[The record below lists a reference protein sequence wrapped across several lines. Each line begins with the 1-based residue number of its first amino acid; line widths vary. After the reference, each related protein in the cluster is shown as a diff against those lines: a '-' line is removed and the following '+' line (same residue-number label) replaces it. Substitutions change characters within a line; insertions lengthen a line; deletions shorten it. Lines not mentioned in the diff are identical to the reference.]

1 MATISSAG
9 IGSNL
14 DVSGIVSQLMAVER
28 QSVTNLDTKEKAFQ
42 AKISAFGKIKSALSS
57 LQTAADALSTPAKT
71 GIRKFSVADTSIL
84 SGTAT
89 SSAAIGTYN
98 IEVKKLAL
106 AQKISTAAGQN
117 YSSSTTFETGKL
129 VIDVGTVG
137 GSFANKATIDL
148 TDHNYTLA
156 EIRDKI
162 NAAKID
168 ISATI
173 VNTGS
178 EQRLV
183 LSGANTG
190 DAQAFNISITSEG
203 SEVGQSDLAAFAY
216 ADGSANYQ
224 AISKARNSLIAVDG
238 MDVSRATNTL
248 TDVVD
253 GLTLKLTK
261 ESASGVTTAATVSS
275 DSDALT
281 TNIQNFVKAFN
292 DTLKTIRDQSAYN
305 SSTKTAAALNAD
317 SSARTIESQMRSV
330 FYSAVSGASQ
340 GSSRLSDFGI
350 SFQSDGTLAVDSSK
364 LSTAM
369 ADPTKSVSQLFADD
383 GTIKGYAAQMSTL
396 VTNLNR
402 YDGIIAGRVD
412 GLNTSVKNI
421 GTQREA
427 LELRLEQVQKRYLAQ
442 FTSLD
447 TLIGQMSS
455 TSQYLTQQLAQFA

>member
-14 DVSGIVSQLMAVER
+14 DVNGIVSQLMAVER
-28 QSVTNLDTKEKAFQ
+28 QPVTNLDTKEKAFQ

-57 LQTAADALSTPAKT
+57 LQTAADALGTPAKT

-84 SGTAT
+84 SGAAT
-89 SSAAIGTYN
+89 SSAAVGTYN

-106 AQKISTAAGQN
+106 AQKISTAAGRN

-137 GSFANKATIDL
+137 GSFTNKATIDL

-190 DAQAFNISITSEG
+190 DAQAFNISITNEG
-203 SEVGQSDLAAFAY
+203 GEVGQSDLAAFAY
-216 ADGSANYQ
+216 TDGSANYQ

-248 TDVVD
+248 TDVID

-350 SFQSDGTLAVDSSK
+350 SFQADGTLAVDSSK

-369 ADPTKSVSQLFADD
+369 ADPTKSVSQLFADN

-402 YDGIIAGRVD
+402 YDGIIAGRID